1 MESHKRGQVNIS
13 YDREGDGPPV
23 LLLAPGGMRSANN
36 FWNNMPWNPR
46 EKLQNQFELIGM
58 DQRNAG
64 DSIAPITKD
73 DNWDTY
79 KQDQISLLDYLEVE
93 KCHLIGMCIGG
104 PFIANLLKTYPER
117 FKSAVMLQPV
127 GIEENRQAFY
137 DMFDDWAKDIMNQES
152 GPTSETME
160 KFKHNMWDGEFLIST
175 TEQEVSSIQN
185 PLLIFMGDDL
195 YHPQSTSRKIAELAP
210 NATLIEKW
218 KNPELLESTN
228 SLVIDF
234 LKQHSE

>member
-117 FKSAVMLQPV
+117 FKSAVILQPV

-160 KFKHNMWDGEFLIST
+160 KFKHNMWDGEFLINT
-175 TEQEVSSIQN
+175 KDQEVSSIQN

>member
-1 MESHKRGQVNIS
+1 MESHKRGQANIS

-127 GIEENRQAFY
+127 GIEKNRQAFY

-160 KFKHNMWDGEFLIST
+160 KFKHNMWDGEFLITT

>member
-160 KFKHNMWDGEFLIST
+160 KFKHNMWDGEFLITT

>member
-1 MESHKRGQVNIS
+1 
-13 YDREGDGPPV
+13 
-23 LLLAPGGMRSANN
+23 
-36 FWNNMPWNPR
+36 
-46 EKLQNQFELIGM
+46 
-58 DQRNAG
+58 
-64 DSIAPITKD
+64 
-73 DNWDTY
+73 
-79 KQDQISLLDYLEVE
+79 
-93 KCHLIGMCIGG
+93 
-104 PFIANLLKTYPER
+104 
-117 FKSAVMLQPV
+117 MLQPV

-160 KFKHNMWDGEFLIST
+160 KFKHNMWDGEFLIT
-175 TEQEVSSIQN
+175 TSEQEVSSIQN

>member
-127 GIEENRQAFY
+127 GIEENRQAFF

-160 KFKHNMWDGEFLIST
+160 KFKHNMWDGEFLITT

>member
-127 GIEENRQAFY
+127 GIEKNRQAFY

-160 KFKHNMWDGEFLIST
+160 KFKHNMWDGEFLIT
-175 TEQEVSSIQN
+175 TSEQEVSSIQN

>member
-160 KFKHNMWDGEFLIST
+160 KFKHNMWDGEFLITT

-234 LKQHSE
+234 LKQHSQ

>member
-93 KCHLIGMCIGG
+93 KCHLIGMCIG
-104 PFIANLLKTYPER
+104 A
-117 FKSAVMLQPV
+117 
-127 GIEENRQAFY
+127 
-137 DMFDDWAKDIMNQES
+137 
-152 GPTSETME
+152 
-160 KFKHNMWDGEFLIST
+160 
-175 TEQEVSSIQN
+175 
-185 PLLIFMGDDL
+185 PLLRTCSKPIRRGL
-195 YHPQSTSRKIAELAP
+195 SQRSCC
-210 NATLIEKW
+210 N
-218 KNPELLESTN
+218 
-228 SLVIDF
+228 
-234 LKQHSE
+234 Q

>member
-73 DNWDTY
+73 DDWDTY

-160 KFKHNMWDGEFLIST
+160 KFKHNMWDGEFLITT

>member
-160 KFKHNMWDGEFLIST
+160 KFKHNMWDGEFLIT
-175 TEQEVSSIQN
+175 TSEQEVSSIQN